1 MAGRTYN
8 KTIYH
13 PPTKISE
20 IKEPFYLNL
29 TATLRKIQMGKKND
43 LHEQA
48 WCNDM
53 FEKCYD
59 SEFQSNAV
67 QLVME
72 DQAKEEYK
80 YFAKMSGGIPVD
92 PAVATELTLVMQVAD
107 AHDAIHQQ
115 QSPETDA
122 NHPPVSEK
130 SKLLNCMERCSM
142 EL

>member
-1 MAGRTYN
+1 
-8 KTIYH
+8 
-13 PPTKISE
+13 
-20 IKEPFYLNL
+20 
-29 TATLRKIQMGKKND
+29 
-43 LHEQA
+43 
-48 WCNDM
+48 M

-92 PAVATELTLVMQVAD
+92 PVVATELTLVMQVAN

-115 QSPETDA
+115 QGPETDQQ
-122 NHPPVSEK
+122 
-130 SKLLNCMERCSM
+130 
-142 EL
+142 